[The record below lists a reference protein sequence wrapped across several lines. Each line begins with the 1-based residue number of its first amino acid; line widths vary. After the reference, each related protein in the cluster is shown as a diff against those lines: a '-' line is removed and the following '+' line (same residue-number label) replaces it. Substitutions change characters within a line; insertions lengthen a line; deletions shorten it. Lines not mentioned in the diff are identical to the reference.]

1 MGGRR
6 NEKKKRGRRNSG
18 GKEKKEK
25 GKKKNLPLALNRS
38 GYFCWC
44 PVCAMGGLW
53 LEGLVSLFSLPGPHS
68 LLLFSLQSP
77 LALQLP
83 SAGCSAFVLES

>member
-6 NEKKKRGRRNSG
+6 NEEKKKRERKKEFRGKG
-18 GKEKKEK
+18 GKEKK
-25 GKKKNLPLALNRS
+25 NILLALKRS

-68 LLLFSLQSP
+68 SLLFSLQSP
-77 LALQLP
+77 IALQLP